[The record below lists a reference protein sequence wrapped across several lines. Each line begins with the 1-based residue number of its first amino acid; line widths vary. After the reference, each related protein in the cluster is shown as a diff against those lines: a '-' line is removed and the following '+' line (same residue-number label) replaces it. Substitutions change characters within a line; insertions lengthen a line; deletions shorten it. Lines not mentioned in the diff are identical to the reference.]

1 MEKFSKA
8 EAAAINAAWAAVK
21 HVCDCTNWSDGPAW
35 RDAERLERQQAG
47 RDDVQKTTWARAMIA
62 KAWLDG
68 FSDPHCPASKLYLTR
83 PGYLAAF
90 MLGARHAV
98 ERAGDNYTGPLV
110 AEAAERCAAAVAA
123 NDAHTARILER
134 A

>member
-1 MEKFSKA
+1 
-8 EAAAINAAWAAVK
+8 
-21 HVCDCTNWSDGPAW
+21 
-35 RDAERLERQQAG
+35 
-47 RDDVQKTTWARAMIA
+47 MIV

-68 FSDPHCPASKLYLTR
+68 LRDPHRPASALFWVR

-90 MLGARHAV
+90 MLGARHAI
-98 ERAGDNYTGPLV
+98 ERAGDSYTGPLV